1 MKSNEQVRSF
11 FSVSNYILFNIQ
23 AILKIT
29 LKYQMLG
36 KLKLL
41 YVIMKVFVTTKFKR
55 LADKVYIHL

>member
-1 MKSNEQVRSF
+1 MKTNEQVSSF

-55 LADKVYIHL
+55 LTDKFYIHL

>member
-29 LKYQMLG
+29 LKY
-36 KLKLL
+36 
-41 YVIMKVFVTTKFKR
+41 
-55 LADKVYIHL
+55 

>member
-41 YVIMKVFVTTKFKR
+41 YVIMKVFVTTEFRVLTGK
-55 LADKVYIHL
+55 

>member
-41 YVIMKVFVTTKFKR
+41 YVIMKVFVTAEFRVLTGKC
-55 LADKVYIHL
+55 Y

>member
-1 MKSNEQVRSF
+1 MKSNEQIRSF
-11 FSVSNYILFNIQ
+11 FFCLQIYFANIQ

-55 LADKVYIHL
+55 LTDKFYIQL

>member
-1 MKSNEQVRSF
+1 MKTNEQVSSF

-41 YVIMKVFVTTKFKR
+41 YVIMKLFVTTEFRVLTGKC
-55 LADKVYIHL
+55 Y

>member
-41 YVIMKVFVTTKFKR
+41 YVIMKVFVTTEFRVLTGKC
-55 LADKVYIHL
+55 Y

>member
-11 FSVSNYILFNIQ
+11 FSFSNYILFNIQ

-55 LADKVYIHL
+55 LTDKFYIHL

>member
-1 MKSNEQVRSF
+1 MKTNEQVSSF

-41 YVIMKVFVTTKFKR
+41 YVIMKVFVTTEFRVLTGKC
-55 LADKVYIHL
+55 Y

>member
-55 LADKVYIHL
+55 LTDKFYIHL

>member
-1 MKSNEQVRSF
+1 MKSNEQVSSF

-55 LADKVYIHL
+55 LTDKFYIHL

>member
-41 YVIMKVFVTTKFKR
+41 YVTMKVFVTTKFKR
-55 LADKVYIHL
+55 LTDKFYIHL

>member
-1 MKSNEQVRSF
+1 MKSNEQVSSF

-41 YVIMKVFVTTKFKR
+41 YVIMKVFVTTEFRVLTGKC
-55 LADKVYIHL
+55 Y

>member
-1 MKSNEQVRSF
+1 MKTNEQVSSF

-41 YVIMKVFVTTKFKR
+41 YVIMKMFVTTEFRVLTGK
-55 LADKVYIHL
+55 

>member
-41 YVIMKVFVTTKFKR
+41 YVIMKMFVTTEFRVLTGK
-55 LADKVYIHL
+55 

>member
-1 MKSNEQVRSF
+1 MKSNEQASSF
-11 FSVSNYILFNIQ
+11 FFCLQIYFANIQ

-41 YVIMKVFVTTKFKR
+41 YVIMKVFVTTEFRVLTGKC
-55 LADKVYIHL
+55 Y

>member
-41 YVIMKVFVTTKFKR
+41 YVIMKVFVTTKFRVLTGKC
-55 LADKVYIHL
+55 Y

>member
-1 MKSNEQVRSF
+1 MKSNEQVSSF
-11 FSVSNYILFNIQ
+11 FSAFNYILCNIQ

-55 LADKVYIHL
+55 LTDKFYIHL

>member
-55 LADKVYIHL
+55 LTDKFYIHI

>member
-1 MKSNEQVRSF
+1 MKSNERASSF

-55 LADKVYIHL
+55 LTDKFYIHL

>member
-41 YVIMKVFVTTKFKR
+41 YVIMKVFVTTEFRFLTGKC
-55 LADKVYIHL
+55 Y

>member
-55 LADKVYIHL
+55 LTDKFYIQL